1 MNQSQVTNPL
11 ELKMMLL
18 ELEEVLMFVLEEQS
32 MLLETSLM
40 SYMD

>member
-1 MNQSQVTNPL
+1 MKQSQVTNPL
-11 ELKMMLL
+11 ELKMML
-18 ELEEVLMFVLEEQS
+18 ELEEVLMFVLREQS

>member
-1 MNQSQVTNPL
+1 MKQSQVTNPL
-11 ELKMMLL
+11 ELKMMF
-18 ELEEVLMFVLEEQS
+18 ELEEDLMFVLREQS

>member
-1 MNQSQVTNPL
+1 MNQSQVMNPL
-11 ELKMMLL
+11 ELKMMVL
-18 ELEEVLMFVLEEQS
+18 ELKEVLMFVLEEQS